1 MSGRRARGVEE
12 KRARRRQLLDAAGE
26 RLDRAGFAA
35 TTMAEVAESA
45 GLAKGT
51 TYLYFRSKEALF
63 LELLLEAVAEW
74 SGRAAAELVAL
85 RDDRAEALAALLARS
100 VAARPRLAALLPL
113 RHPVLEQGAAPDE
126 VERFERL
133 QLEALG
139 PLALG
144 LEERSP
150 ALGLGGGLG
159 LLMRFLALAAGLA
172 GLAAAESPT
181 RRAVEA
187 RPEAARLAR
196 AYEAELAESVAALLR
211 GWRAAAGDGS
221 AQRS

>member
-1 MSGRRARGVEE
+1 MSGRRARGAEE
-12 KRARRRQLLDAAGE
+12 KRARRRQLLAAAGE

-35 TTMAEVAESA
+35 TTMAEVAETA

-63 LELLLEAVAEW
+63 LELLLEAVSEW
-74 SGRAAAELVAL
+74 SEAAAAELVVL

-100 VAARPRLAALLPL
+100 VAARPRLVTLLPL
-113 RHPVLEQGAAPDE
+113 RHPVLEQGADRE
-126 VERFERL
+126 QVERFERL

-150 ALGLGGGLG
+150 ALGLGGGLE
-159 LLMRFLALAAGLA
+159 LLLRFLALAAGLA
-172 GLAAAESPT
+172 GLAGAESVT
-181 RRAVEA
+181 RRAVAA

-196 AYEAELAESVAALLR
+196 AYEGELAESVAALLR
-211 GWRAAAGDGS
+211 GWRAARADGA